1 MDNLRELSEEP
12 RYKRTLIK
20 AILIEFPVRFDF
32 PAELREKTPK
42 AILKA
47 IEGVRVLRFFTP
59 PVSPDIIE
67 FRGYLFKVS
76 GRFHEDVKVKGSP
89 QIDRMPIVVTEFVG
103 PSNEHH

>member
-32 PAELREKTPK
+32 PAELRDVTSRTVIKS
-42 AILKA
+42 
-47 IEGVRVLRFFTP
+47 IEGVRVLRFYTP
-59 PVSPDIIE
+59 PVSPDIIQ
-67 FRGYLFKVS
+67 FRGYLWKVS

-89 QIDRMPIVVTEFVG
+89 LKDRMPIVVTEFIGV
-103 PSNEHH
+103 SE

>member
-1 MDNLRELSEEP
+1 MDNLTALSEEP

-32 PAELREKTPK
+32 PDELRETTPR

-47 IEGVRVLRFFTP
+47 IEGVRVLRFYTP
-59 PVSPDIIE
+59 PVSPDVIE
-67 FRGYLFKVS
+67 FRGYLWKVS

-89 QIDRMPIVVTEFVG
+89 QKDRMPIIITEYIG
-103 PSNEHH
+103 AAAE